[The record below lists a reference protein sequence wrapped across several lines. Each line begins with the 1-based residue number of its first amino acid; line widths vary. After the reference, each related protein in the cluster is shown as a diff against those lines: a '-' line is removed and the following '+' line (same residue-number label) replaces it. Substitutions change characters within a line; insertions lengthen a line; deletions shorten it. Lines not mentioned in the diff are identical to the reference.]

1 MLNDHKTKIDLE
13 TSALCEVCKIKET
26 LSHYLLECNRFMKER
41 EALLNKIASIL
52 IRKEIVPQNVTIEEL
67 LGEQNVSIGDSE
79 TIEIY

>member
-1 MLNDHKTKIDLE
+1 
-13 TSALCEVCKIKET
+13 
-26 LSHYLLECNRFMKER
+26 MKER